1 MEGAMIIRKD
11 ISTPAD
17 SEASG
22 SLKKYK
28 AKFAKKAVS
37 SGAKFSQFGQSAK
50 LRNWPQNPEKFM
62 EEIF

>member
-1 MEGAMIIRKD
+1 MGGAVIIRKD
-11 ISTPAD
+11 TSTSAD

-37 SGAKFSQFGQSAK
+37 SGDV
-50 LRNWPQNPEKFM
+50 
-62 EEIF
+62 